1 MNYTFDHPLFLWL
14 NVDGPAPIDRLMLLI
29 STPAVWAWLYLLI
42 LYMVWR
48 KAGWRGLVLLLMA
61 AAAAVALSDM
71 IAGIFKHTGLLK
83 NLWAEFPARLRPMYT
98 PELDGLVSN
107 VLKKGGQY
115 GTVSGHAATMMAM
128 AMVSVPAVRQRW
140 FAFLM
145 AAVVIVVCYSRIYL
159 GYHFPVDIALG
170 ATTGLVTGGIGL
182 AIFKAVAWRIRH
194 TKEDVYKW

>member
-1 MNYTFDHPLFLWL
+1 MGYTFDYPLFLWL
-14 NVDGPAPIDRLMLLI
+14 NFDGGPVMDKAMLWA

-42 LYMVWR
+42 IFLVWR
-48 KAGWRGLVLLLMA
+48 RYSWRGALLLLVA
-61 AAAAVALSDM
+61 AGAAIGLADM

-83 NLWAEFPARLRPMYT
+83 DLWPSFPVRFRPMHT
-98 PELDGLVSN
+98 PALEGQVNNILRV
-107 VLKKGGQY
+107 GGEY
-115 GTVSGHAATMMAM
+115 GTVSAHAATM
-128 AMVSVPAVRQRW
+128 VSLAVIAIAVIGRRW
-140 FAFLM
+140 FAWLM
-145 AAVVIVVCYSRIYL
+145 VASVVVVCYSRIYL

>member
-1 MNYTFDHPLFLWL
+1 MGYTFDYPLFLWL
-14 NVDGPAPIDRLMLLI
+14 NFDGGPVMDKAMLWA

-42 LYMVWR
+42 IFLVWR
-48 KAGWRGLVLLLMA
+48 RYSWRGALLLLVA
-61 AAAAVALSDM
+61 AGAAIGLADM

-83 NLWAEFPARLRPMYT
+83 DLWPSFPVRLRPMHT
-98 PELDGLVSN
+98 PALEGQVNNILRV
-107 VLKKGGQY
+107 GGEY
-115 GTVSGHAATMMAM
+115 GTVSAHAATM
-128 AMVSVPAVRQRW
+128 VSLAVIAIAAIGRRW
-140 FAFLM
+140 FAWLM
-145 AAVVIVVCYSRIYL
+145 VASVVVVCYSRIYL

>member
-1 MNYTFDHPLFLWL
+1 MGYTFDYPLFLWL
-14 NVDGPAPIDRLMLLI
+14 NFDGGPAMDKAMLWT

-42 LYMVWR
+42 IFLVWR
-48 KAGWRGLVLLLMA
+48 RYSWRGALLLLVA
-61 AAAAVALSDM
+61 AGAAIGLADM

-83 NLWAEFPARLRPMYT
+83 DLWPSFPVRLRPMHT
-98 PELDGLVSN
+98 PALEGQVNNILRV
-107 VLKKGGQY
+107 GGEY
-115 GTVSGHAATMMAM
+115 GTVSAHAATM
-128 AMVSVPAVRQRW
+128 VSLAVIAIAAIGRRW
-140 FAFLM
+140 FAWLM
-145 AAVVIVVCYSRIYL
+145 VASVVVVCYSRIYL

>member
-14 NVDGPAPIDRLMLLI
+14 NVDGPAPIDSLMLLV

-42 LYMVWR
+42 LYMVWC
-48 KAGWRGLVLLLMA
+48 KAGWRGLVLMLLA
-61 AAAAVALSDM
+61 AAAAVVLSDM

-128 AMVSVPAVRQRW
+128 ATIAIPTICRRW
-140 FAFLM
+140 FTWLM
-145 AAVVIVVCYSRIYL
+145 CCVVALVCYSRIYL

-170 ATTGLVTGGIGL
+170 LMTGLVSGGVAYL
-182 AIFKAVAWRIRH
+182 AMRAVAKRWN
-194 TKEDVYKW
+194 

>member
-29 STPAVWAWLYLLI
+29 STPTVWAWLYLLI

-98 PELDGLVSN
+98 PELEGLVSN

-128 AMVSVPAVRQRW
+128 ATIAIPSIGRRW
-140 FAFLM
+140 FTWLM
-145 AAVVIVVCYSRIYL
+145 CCVVALVCYSRIYL

-170 ATTGLVTGGIGL
+170 LMTGFLSGGVAYL
-182 AIFKAVAWRIRH
+182 AMRAVAKRW
-194 TKEDVYKW
+194 K

>member
-14 NVDGPAPIDRLMLLI
+14 NVDGPAPIDSLMLLV
-29 STPAVWAWLYLLI
+29 STPIVWAWLYLLI

-48 KAGWRGLVLLLMA
+48 KAGWRGLVLMLL
-61 AAAAVALSDM
+61 AAVAAVVLSDM

-128 AMVSVPAVRQRW
+128 ATIAIPTICRRW
-140 FAFLM
+140 FTWLM
-145 AAVVIVVCYSRIYL
+145 CCVVALVCYSRIYL

-170 ATTGLVTGGIGL
+170 LMTGLVSGGVAYL
-182 AIFKAVAWRIRH
+182 AMRAVAKRWM
-194 TKEDVYKW
+194 

>member
-1 MNYTFDHPLFLWL
+1 MGYTFDYPLFLWL
-14 NVDGPAPIDRLMLLI
+14 NFDGGPAMDKAMLWA

-42 LYMVWR
+42 IFLVWR
-48 KAGWRGLVLLLMA
+48 RYGWRGALLLLVA
-61 AAAAVALSDM
+61 AGAAIGLADM

-83 NLWAEFPARLRPMYT
+83 DLWPSFPVRLRPMHT
-98 PELDGLVSN
+98 PALEGQVNNILRV
-107 VLKKGGQY
+107 GGEY
-115 GTVSGHAATMMAM
+115 GTVSAHAATM
-128 AMVSVPAVRQRW
+128 VSLAVIAIAAIGRRW
-140 FAFLM
+140 FAWLM
-145 AAVVIVVCYSRIYL
+145 VVAVVVVCYSRIYL

>member
-1 MNYTFDHPLFLWL
+1 MGYTFDYPLFLWL
-14 NVDGPAPIDRLMLLI
+14 NFDGGPVMDKAMLWA

-42 LYMVWR
+42 IFLVWR
-48 KAGWRGLVLLLMA
+48 RYGWRGALLLLVA
-61 AAAAVALSDM
+61 AGAAIGLADM

-83 NLWAEFPARLRPMYT
+83 DLWPSFPVRLRPMHT
-98 PELDGLVSN
+98 PALEGQVNNILRV
-107 VLKKGGQY
+107 GGEY
-115 GTVSGHAATMMAM
+115 GTVSAHAATM
-128 AMVSVPAVRQRW
+128 VSLAVIAIAAIGRRW
-140 FAFLM
+140 FAWLM
-145 AAVVIVVCYSRIYL
+145 VASVVVVCYSRIYL

>member
-42 LYMVWR
+42 LYIVWR

-98 PELDGLVSN
+98 PELEGLVSN

-128 AMVSVPAVRQRW
+128 ATIAIPSIGRRW
-140 FAFLM
+140 FTWLM
-145 AAVVIVVCYSRIYL
+145 CCVVALVCYSRIYL

-170 ATTGLVTGGIGL
+170 LMTGFLSGGVAYL
-182 AIFKAVAWRIRH
+182 AMRAVAKRW
-194 TKEDVYKW
+194 K

>member
-1 MNYTFDHPLFLWL
+1 MLW
-14 NVDGPAPIDRLMLLI
+14 A

-42 LYMVWR
+42 IFLVWR
-48 KAGWRGLVLLLMA
+48 RYGWRGALLLLVA
-61 AAAAVALSDM
+61 AGAAIGLADM

-83 NLWAEFPARLRPMYT
+83 DLWPSFPVRFRPMHT
-98 PELDGLVSN
+98 PALEGQVNNILRV
-107 VLKKGGQY
+107 GGEY
-115 GTVSGHAATMMAM
+115 GTVSAHAATM
-128 AMVSVPAVRQRW
+128 VSLAVIAIAAIGRRW
-140 FAFLM
+140 FAWLM
-145 AAVVIVVCYSRIYL
+145 VASVVVVCYSRIYL

>member
-1 MNYTFDHPLFLWL
+1 MGYTFDYPLFLWL
-14 NVDGPAPIDRLMLLI
+14 NFDGGPVMDKAMLWA

-42 LYMVWR
+42 IFLVWR
-48 KAGWRGLVLLLMA
+48 RYGWRGALLLLVA
-61 AAAAVALSDM
+61 AGAAIGLADM

-83 NLWAEFPARLRPMYT
+83 DLWPSFPVRLRPMHT
-98 PELDGLVSN
+98 PALEGQVNNILRV
-107 VLKKGGQY
+107 GGEY
-115 GTVSGHAATMMAM
+115 GTVSAHAATM
-128 AMVSVPAVRQRW
+128 VSLAVIAIAAIGRRW
-140 FAFLM
+140 FAWLM
-145 AAVVIVVCYSRIYL
+145 VVAVVVVCYSRIYL